1 VYHAGQP
8 RYVGKRIGAFR
19 QQAVKKENARRG
31 VVLRGP
37 KLEVKGN
44 SLRTLVNA
52 LVRNGHKEYDVLW
65 VYSCEK
71 VKRYY
76 EDIMEQDAIRFYN
89 EGIRDYHMGL
99 LRTQVGSKA
108 DGTKLSKQFKKYID
122 GIDPHK
128 SERKKKGK
136 HKPLDNLLKN
146 VSAIPVVVET
156 VKKADT
162 TNKKESDS

>member
-1 VYHAGQP
+1 
-8 RYVGKRIGAFR
+8 
-19 QQAVKKENARRG
+19 
-31 VVLRGP
+31 
-37 KLEVKGN
+37 
-44 SLRTLVNA
+44 
-52 LVRNGHKEYDVLW
+52 

-146 VSAIPVVVET
+146 VSAIPVVVEP